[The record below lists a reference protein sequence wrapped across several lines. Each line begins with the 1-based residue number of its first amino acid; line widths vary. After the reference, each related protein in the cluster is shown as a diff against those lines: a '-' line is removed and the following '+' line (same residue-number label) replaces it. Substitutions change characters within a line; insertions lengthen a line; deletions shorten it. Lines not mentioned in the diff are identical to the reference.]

1 MDFPQCELCAT
12 PGTALI
18 LEPDPFMDR
27 RFSDIH
33 RVRVVCAECHRR
45 FSNHDD
51 VRFTPFHSTVTS
63 L

>member
-1 MDFPQCELCAT
+1 MKRPLCELC
-12 PGTALI
+12 PSDGTAII

-33 RVRVVCAECHRR
+33 RVRVVCAECDRR

-51 VRFTPFHSTVTS
+51 IRFTPFHPTVST